1 MNYHSLKF
9 DHATPSTSPPSG
21 LLIDESLQTKR
32 GGSLDLCRLSLGL
45 MHLGY
50 RRHFSEPVGE
60 DVEDVESRLDGSGG
74 RGVLSHQHS
83 RESYG
88 VVGGGGERAVL
99 LVLQVLEVG
108 SRSKAGFSAKAKC
121 TKRHAVVIGLD
132 VPAVFGR
139 AIVSIPAVS

>member
-1 MNYHSLKF
+1 
-9 DHATPSTSPPSG
+9 
-21 LLIDESLQTKR
+21 
-32 GGSLDLCRLSLGL
+32 

-88 VVGGGGERAVL
+88 VVGGGGERAVVGALTSGIGRL
-99 LVLQVLEVG
+99 LC
-108 SRSKAGFSAKAKC
+108 R
-121 TKRHAVVIGLD
+121 D
-132 VPAVFGR
+132 D
-139 AIVSIPAVS
+139 